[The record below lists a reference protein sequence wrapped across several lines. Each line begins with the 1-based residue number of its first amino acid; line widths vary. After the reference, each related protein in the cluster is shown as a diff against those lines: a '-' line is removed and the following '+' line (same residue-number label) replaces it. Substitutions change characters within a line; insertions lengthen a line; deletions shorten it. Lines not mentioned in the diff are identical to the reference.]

1 MLVGRAQEKTTLDLS
16 GNSCCRFQVTY
27 NDVKTIC
34 MEARSI
40 NQLHDLYNMDVCSYY
55 NLTQYDTELKRKAFA
70 NSEDGKALLETMK
83 NMKISSEAKRHYYI
97 FPFSANMGWDKAYN
111 LKTKTFDF
119 GYSID
124 ETGFLP
130 VNGYLNFPQFAIKCT
145 PKVKQVVQKRQGTDR
160 ASYLT
165 TIKIPMTESEAL
177 AIEEHI
183 DDLALAVQFTIQGWG
198 ETKRKIN
205 LGGALFITTTCV
217 KAVSPKMYIIDK
229 NTNEIYFEL

>member
-1 MLVGRAQEKTTLDLS
+1 
-16 GNSCCRFQVTY
+16 
-27 NDVKTIC
+27 

-183 DDLALAVQFTIQGWG
+183 DDLALAVQFTIQG
-198 ETKRKIN
+198 
-205 LGGALFITTTCV
+205 
-217 KAVSPKMYIIDK
+217 
-229 NTNEIYFEL
+229 